1 MSCSFVIFMKCHP
14 QFVKKLFCVA
24 RVNSS
29 WFYSNNGR
37 GILTICELI
46 MLFIIFYE
54 TRIYTPWLRR
64 WNVQHL
70 TNKTCRW
77 GQYGSLWTGQSV
89 NCILPENICFICYII
104 PNIWIKKQVLFN
116 YINKLVHYQQM
127 INIKG
132 LK

>member
-1 MSCSFVIFMKCHP
+1 MKCHP

-29 WFYSNNGR
+29 GFYSNNGR

-70 TNKTCRW
+70 TNKTWRW

-104 PNIWIKKQVLFN
+104 PNIWI
-116 YINKLVHYQQM
+116 
-127 INIKG
+127 
-132 LK
+132 